1 MIARNKPAARD
12 GAVPKIVKTRRE
24 NRKITL

>member
-1 MIARNKPAARD
+1 MIARNKPAARA
-12 GAVPKIVKTRRE
+12 GAVAEMVKTGRE

>member
-1 MIARNKPAARD
+1 MIARNKLAARD
-12 GAVPKIVKTRRE
+12 GAVAEMVKTGRE

>member
-12 GAVPKIVKTRRE
+12 GAVLEMVKTGRE